1 MHRIA
6 RNLQRA
12 AEGCEKDAE
21 RKHAGEQPFLID
33 AERRHHVAVLR
44 RRAHQNA
51 PARALE
57 QQPEPAE
64 HDRTEPDQEQVVA
77 RDILAEEIDRALEAG
92 RAAAEQI
99 VGPPDQHHDI
109 LNHQR
114 QAEGREQLEQFRRMI
129 DPPQQHHLDQ
139 HADDGHDQRRDDD
152 AAPEAERAGETLGQ
166 RERDIGAE
174 HVERAMGEIHDPRHA
189 EDDRQP
195 RRDQEQRRR
204 AGEAG
209 QELNEVEGHGRSGLA
224 QSSAGLHPSRR
235 RFAPPQDEVLL
246 TSPRL
251 RGEGGSPRVA
261 NHGPR
266 WGYRSINW
274 QSDSRREPLT
284 PTLSPR
290 RAGRGRRAVNPSDA
304 AFRLRHRS
312 GDSPRPCDRPSPP
325 SRPCRP
331 SARSCRHRRRASTG
345 GRSCGR

>member
-1 MHRIA
+1 MMEIFGKDENAEGVEFGDQHGGDEGADDAAEPADHHHHEHVDDDAQIQRVMHRVA
-6 RNLQRA
+6 RDLQRA
-12 AEGCEKDAE
+12 AERCEKDAE

-44 RRAHQNA
+44 RRAHQHA

-64 HDRTEPDQEQVVA
+64 HDRTERDQEQVIA
-77 RDILAEEIDRALEAG
+77 RDVLAEEIDRALEAR

-99 VGPPDQHHDI
+99 VRPPDQHHDI
-109 LNHQR
+109 LDHQG

-139 HADDGHDQRRDDD
+139 HADDGDDQRRDDD
-152 AAPEAERAGETLGQ
+152 AAPEAERAGEALGQ

-204 AGEAG
+204 AGETG

-224 QSSAGLHPSRR
+224 QRFTSRR
-235 RFAPPQDEVLL
+235 ASCLRRRLAYLAPL
-246 TSPRL
+246 
-251 RGEGGSPRVA
+251 
-261 NHGPR
+261 
-266 WGYRSINW
+266 
-274 QSDSRREPLT
+274 
-284 PTLSPR
+284 
-290 RAGRGRRAVNPSDA
+290 AGRGRIAP
-304 AFRLRHRS
+304 LES
-312 GDSPRPCDRPSPP
+312 G
-325 SRPCRP
+325 
-331 SARSCRHRRRASTG
+331 
-345 GRSCGR
+345 